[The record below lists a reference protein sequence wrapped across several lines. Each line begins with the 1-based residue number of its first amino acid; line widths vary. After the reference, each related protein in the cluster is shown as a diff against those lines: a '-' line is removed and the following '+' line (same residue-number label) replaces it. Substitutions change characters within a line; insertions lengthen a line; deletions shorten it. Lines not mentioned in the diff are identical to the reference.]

1 MAAAL
6 ARLLRPSAAGAA
18 LPPPPLLARRALTST
33 PPAAAD
39 ASTASSSAAAARPKG
54 KSAGPSPLPIM
65 GVWNA
70 LKGLPFG
77 SAIFALLIRYV
88 APYSGTL
95 PAGQRRQCWRS
106 R

>member
-6 ARLLRPSAAGAA
+6 ARLLRPSATGAA
-18 LPPPPLLARRALTST
+18 ALRPAPLAARRALAST
-33 PPAAAD
+33 PPTAAD

-65 GVWNA
+65 AVWNA

-77 SAIFALLIRYV
+77 SVIFALLIRYV

-95 PAGQRRQCWRS
+95 PAGRRWPR